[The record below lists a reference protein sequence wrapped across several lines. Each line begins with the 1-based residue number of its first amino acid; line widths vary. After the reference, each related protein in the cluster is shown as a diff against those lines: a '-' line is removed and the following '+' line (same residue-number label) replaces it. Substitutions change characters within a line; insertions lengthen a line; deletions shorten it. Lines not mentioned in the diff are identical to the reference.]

1 MATLAATRVSASY
14 LDQSSPASGFHIEIW
29 RVASGGANGDTA
41 AITPARGRFVVSV
54 VGGPASHDLGTAGT
68 NTNVTLTVRTGT
80 NTVGAFD
87 VQILVQE

>member
-14 LDQSSPASGFHIEIW
+14 LDQPSPASGYHIEVW

-41 AITPARGRFVVSV
+41 AITPARGRFVVSA
-54 VGGPASHDLGTAGT
+54 VGGPASNNLSTVGT
-68 NTNVTLTVRTGT
+68 NTNVTLTISTGT

-87 VQILVQE
+87 VQILVQS